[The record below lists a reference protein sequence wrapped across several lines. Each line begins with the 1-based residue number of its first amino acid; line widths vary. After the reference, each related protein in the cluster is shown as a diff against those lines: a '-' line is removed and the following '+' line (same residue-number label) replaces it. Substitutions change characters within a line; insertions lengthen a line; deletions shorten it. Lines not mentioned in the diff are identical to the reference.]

1 MYRKDI
7 NRDIQILTYTSLCLE
22 GQKENKMLLL
32 LEEVARRIK
41 DLEEFMSGSASTEL
55 TVDTLIRISKV
66 LKVKP
71 VVKKEKIGPF
81 PTEWKIFFDSS
92 YNYCYGFDLENKGM
106 IRINY
111 SQKNQFDGHVSTFK
125 GNDIDAMEV
134 LLEDGNRL
142 LLAALIS

>member
-1 MYRKDI
+1 M
-7 NRDIQILTYTSLCLE
+7 
-22 GQKENKMLLL
+22 LL
-32 LEEVARRIK
+32 LEEVAKRIK
-41 DLEEFMSGSASTEL
+41 DLEEFMSGSVSTEL
-55 TVDTLIRISKV
+55 TVDTLDRISKV

-71 VVKKEKIGPF
+71 LEKKEKIGPF
-81 PTEWKIFFDSS
+81 PTEWKIFF
-92 YNYCYGFDLENKGM
+92 EGM

-111 SQKNQFDGHVSTFK
+111 KQENPFDGDVSTFK

>member
-1 MYRKDI
+1 M
-7 NRDIQILTYTSLCLE
+7 
-22 GQKENKMLLL
+22 MLLEL
-32 LEEVARRIK
+32 KEVARRIK
-41 DLEEFMSGSASTEL
+41 DLEEFMSGSVSTEL
-55 TVDTLIRISKV
+55 TVDTLDRISKV

-71 VVKKEKIGPF
+71 VEKKEKIGPF

-92 YNYCYGFDLENKGM
+92 YNYYYGTDNPNKGM
-106 IRINY
+106 IRISY
-111 SQKNQFDGHVSTFK
+111 SQSNPFDGHVSTFK

>member
-1 MYRKDI
+1 MEVFI
-7 NRDIQILTYTSLCLE
+7 
-22 GQKENKMLLL
+22 MLLEL
-32 LEEVARRIK
+32 KEVARRIK
-41 DLEEFMSGSASTEL
+41 DLEEFMSGSESTAL
-55 TVDTLIRISKV
+55 TVDTLDRISRV

-71 VVKKEKIGPF
+71 LVKKEKVGPF
-81 PTEWKIFFDSS
+81 PTEWKIYFDGS
-92 YNYCYGFDLENKGM
+92 YNYYYGYGSDNKGM

-111 SQKNQFDGHVSTFK
+111 SQKNAFDGHVSTFK